1 MKPIHPARVTTRA
14 TRGASAGPVLAF
26 IAVVVFATAG
36 CTQLQDFATGVD
48 ITPPRFVGLE
58 VLDEHTVEVLFDKPA
73 EADHV
78 GVSPSL
84 GDLAITSTANRLV
97 IVSEEATSIGAEYL
111 LEGSVEDASGNSLR
125 FLVRFYGHN
134 PRLPRMLINEL
145 NPRGSGNNP
154 ESVELFAVTA
164 GNLGGVTLS
173 NGSPADWDSRM
184 ILPAV
189 EIEEG
194 DYVLVHFRPQGIPEE
209 VDETTRRDESG
220 GRNSRD
226 TAWDF
231 WVREGGGLPTNNG
244 VITLSSRPGGP
255 IMDAVLYTNRTSAS
269 DERYLGFG
277 STRMLER
284 VRTVVDAGQWE
295 IDGEHPRPEDLVDVT
310 LSTATRSLNRSSDS
324 RDTNSRHDW
333 HVVPTRGLTFG
344 APNSDERHQ
353 P

>member
-1 MKPIHPARVTTRA
+1 MKPMRPRSVPTPVVLVLVIL
-14 TRGASAGPVLAF
+14 GA
-26 IAVVVFATAG
+26 AG
-36 CTQLQDFATGVD
+36 CTQLQDFAAGAD
-48 ITPPRFVGLE
+48 ITPPRFVGVE
-58 VLDEHTVEVLFDKPA
+58 VIDGHTVEVILDKPA
-73 EADHV
+73 EADEV
-78 GVSPSL
+78 IVSPSL
-84 GDLAITSTANRLV
+84 GTLLVTGTENRLV
-97 IVSEEATSIGAEYL
+97 IVSEEPTSIGAEYL

-134 PRLPRMLINEL
+134 PRVPEVLINEL

-154 ESVELFAVTA
+154 ETVELVALSA
-164 GNLGGVTLS
+164 GNLGALTLCV
-173 NGSPADWDSRM
+173 GSPADWDSRM
-184 ILPAV
+184 VFPAL

-194 DYVLVHFRPQGIPEE
+194 DFVLVHFRPQGIPEE
-209 VDETTRRDESG
+209 IDATTRRDESG

-244 VITLSSRPGGP
+244 VITLSSWPGGP
-255 IMDAVLYTNRTSAS
+255 MLDAVLYTNRTSAS

-284 VRTVVDAGQWE
+284 VNAVVAAGQWQ

-333 HVVPTRGLTFG
+333 HITPTRGLTFG
-344 APNSDERHQ
+344 EPNSDEVHQ